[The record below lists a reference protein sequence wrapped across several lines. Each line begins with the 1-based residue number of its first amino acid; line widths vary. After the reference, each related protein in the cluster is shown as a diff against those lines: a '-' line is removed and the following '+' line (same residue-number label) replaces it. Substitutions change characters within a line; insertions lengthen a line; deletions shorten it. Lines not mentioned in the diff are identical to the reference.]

1 MNRFGSFVRK
11 EFAHIA
17 RDRWTMVILL
27 LLPVVMLVLF
37 GYAIT
42 TEVRNVGMY
51 VYDPVRDARNS
62 SIVSELAS
70 SEYFIMKGY
79 LASPKDV
86 DGVFREGKGQ
96 LVVVFSADGVE
107 LVADGS
113 DPNTA
118 VTLVSYAQGTLGR
131 FFAGNAPSRIV
142 AETKL
147 LYNPRMKSAFSIVPG
162 VMGMIFML
170 ICAMMTS
177 ISIAREKEKG
187 TMEVLL
193 VSPVRPLT
201 IILAK
206 TVPYLAIALV
216 NLATI
221 LLFSTLVLG
230 LPIKGSLALLIGVSL
245 VYIGVSLAIGLLVS
259 AIAESQLVALLASG
273 MGLMMP
279 VILLSGMIFPV
290 ENMPLPL
297 RLVSNVLPAR
307 WYVEATRK
315 IMIMGLGPASVAR
328 EIAVLVS
335 MGSVLTALSVGK
347 FKTRLE

>member
-1 MNRFGSFVRK
+1 MNRFVSFVKK

-17 RDRWTMVILL
+17 RDRWTTVILL
-27 LLPVVMLVLF
+27 VLPVVMLVLF

-42 TEVRNVGMY
+42 TEVRNIGMY
-51 VYDPVRDARNS
+51 VFDPVHDARNS
-62 SIVSELAS
+62 AVVSELAS
-70 SEYFIMKGY
+70 SEYFVMKGY
-79 LASPKDV
+79 LAAPGDV
-86 DGVFREGKGQ
+86 DRVFREGLGQ
-96 LVVVFSADGVE
+96 LVVVFSSDGVE

-118 VTLVSYAQGTLGR
+118 STLVSYAQGTLSR
-131 FFAGNAPSRIV
+131 FLPGGVPPRIV
-142 AETKL
+142 SEAKL

-162 VMGMIFML
+162 VMGMILML

-206 TVPYLAIALV
+206 TVPYLAIAIV

-221 LLFSTLVLG
+221 LLFSTIVLG
-230 LPIKGSLALLIGVSL
+230 LPVRGNLVLLLGVSFL
-245 VYIGVSLAIGLLVS
+245 YIGVSLAIGLLVS
-259 AIAESQLVALLASG
+259 ALADSQLVALLASG

-307 WYVEATRK
+307 WYIEAVRK

-328 EIAVLVS
+328 ELAVLVS
-335 MGSVLTALSVGK
+335 MGAALAALSVGK